1 MSVFERARARNATIF
16 LLYQHRPPVGKWQ
29 KDATRVPAKGEKKTT
44 LARNGSRMGAGMG
57 ARTSVSMNL
66 RLAVSTCWPI
76 FVYIYCSNVFGWMI
90 VLVRCNVMFLILIG
104 RYSIIEYNKSHIWDS
119 PRMPEWEL
127 GVIVHKL
134 G

>member
-1 MSVFERARARNATIF
+1 MSVKVLI
-16 LLYQHRPPVGKWQ
+16 L
-29 KDATRVPAKGEKKTT
+29 
-44 LARNGSRMGAGMG
+44 S
-57 ARTSVSMNL
+57 S
-66 RLAVSTCWPI
+66 STDVT
-76 FVYIYCSNVFGWMI
+76 FVYIYCSNIFGWMI
-90 VLVRCNVMFLILIG
+90 VLVRCNVMFFILIG